1 MFATVGELLVR
12 RAEEH
17 PAKTAL
23 IWEEAAHTYADL
35 LRLSLRY
42 RDALRERGATGK
54 HVAIVL
60 DNGLPFLAAFFGA
73 SLCGAV
79 PVPVS
84 PRSSLERLSYIVED
98 CGAAAVIVAAG
109 EAEERGALGRASFA
123 HFDRYLEAFES
134 VPEVSPAVVDGV
146 GDAAVP
152 AFVQYTSGSTGH
164 SKGVVIS
171 HRAVLENIRAFSIAM
186 DIDPARDVFSSLMPL
201 FHDMGLVCFGLAPI
215 YHAVPLALYRQEALS
230 LYRWLEGIASHRVTV
245 TGGPNTLLRLA
256 NRVVDRPQDH
266 DLSSLRVLVCGSEP
280 VLADTVR
287 QFENLFAVPG
297 RVKPAYGMAEL
308 TLCATMTP
316 AGEPFRV
323 DADGVVSCGRPIDG
337 VRIEVRGD
345 DGPTPAPPGSRGEL
359 LIASAAVMD
368 GYLGKPEETQ
378 AVLRDGCLASGDL
391 GYVDDQGYVYI
402 LGRTKNLIVRGG
414 EKYSPHDVEALGLRH
429 PEVRNCAVV
438 SIAGSGGDAIVVA
451 VLEVAKQTLGDPGVL
466 RRLATDIRAEALR
479 QVRFSPDRF
488 AFVLPGSIPLT
499 ENGKTRHEALRSL
512 WTSGKL
518 PSGAVFF
525 EPELASARLPVRGA
539 A

>member
-23 IWEEAAHTYADL
+23 IWEEVAYAYADL
-35 LRLSLRY
+35 LRLSLCY
-42 RDALRERGATGK
+42 RDALRVRGAAGK
-54 HVAIVL
+54 HVALVL

-84 PRSSLERLSYIVED
+84 PKSSLERLSYIVED

-109 EAEERGALGRASFA
+109 ETEARGALHRGGFA
-123 HFDRYLEAFES
+123 HLDRCLEAFES
-134 VPEVSPAVVDGV
+134 VPVACPAVVDGV

-171 HRAVLENIRAFSIAM
+171 HRAVLENIRAFSTAM
-186 DIDPARDVFSSLMPL
+186 AIDPARDVFSSLMPL

-230 LYRWLEGIASHRVTV
+230 LYHWLEGIASHRVTV

-256 NRVVDRPQDH
+256 NRVVDRPQDY

-287 QFENLFAVPG
+287 QFENLFAVPD
-297 RVKPAYGMAEL
+297 RIKPAYGMAEL
-308 TLCATMTP
+308 TLCATMNP

-323 DADGVVSCGRPIDG
+323 DAKGVVSCGRPIDG
-337 VRIEVRGD
+337 VRIEIRGD
-345 DGPTPAPPGSRGEL
+345 DEPASAVPGSRGEL

-368 GYLGKPEETQ
+368 GYLGKAEETRS
-378 AVLRDGCLASGDL
+378 VLRDGFLASGDL

-402 LGRTKNLIVRGG
+402 LGRSKNLIVRGG
-414 EKYSPHDVEALGLRH
+414 EKYSPHDIEALGLRH

-438 SIAGSGGDAIVVA
+438 SSASLAGDAIVIA
-451 VLEVAKQTLGDPGVL
+451 VLEVTKQTLSEPGAL
-466 RRLATDIRAEALR
+466 RRLATDIRGEALR
-479 QVRFSPDRF
+479 HVRFSPDRF
-488 AFVLPGSIPLT
+488 AFVLPGTIPLT
-499 ENGKTRHEALRSL
+499 ENGKTRHEALRNL

-525 EPELASARLPVRGA
+525 EQELASARLLAIGA